1 MNKII
6 RMTKV
11 SFARTQDEF
20 SVVLRKKVDEYFRT
34 NRISQQGNWK
44 LYSKTIILLS
54 SMIALYVILVFN
66 TPAAWIALPLC
77 ALAGINFAAI
87 GFNVMHDGCHG
98 SYSRKQWV
106 NDLMGYSL
114 DLMGGC
120 SYFWK
125 VKHNV
130 AHHSYTNIEGHDEDI
145 DIRPFMRMN
154 TQQTK
159 KPYHKYQ
166 HYYWPLLY
174 SLTYFWWVFVRDGK
188 KYREMR
194 VATTEIPEM
203 NFKEHA
209 IFWGGKILYFALYWI
224 LPPYVGVTTGNFTI
238 GEFILGYGL
247 TLATTGITL
256 GVVFQ
261 LAHTTENLEFPE
273 PDPATLKIENAWFV
287 HQLQTTAN
295 FATKSKV
302 LGWFTGG
309 LNFQVEHHLFPRMSH
324 IHYPEVSKIVKQVC
338 ADYNIVYN
346 EQPTFLAGLRSHI
359 RHLKAIGAAA

>member
-1 MNKII
+1 
-6 RMTKV
+6 
-11 SFARTQDEF
+11 
-20 SVVLRKKVDEYFRT
+20 
-34 NRISQQGNWK
+34 
-44 LYSKTIILLS
+44 
-54 SMIALYVILVFN
+54 
-66 TPAAWIALPLC
+66 
-77 ALAGINFAAI
+77 
-87 GFNVMHDGCHG
+87 
-98 SYSRKQWV
+98 
-106 NDLMGYSL
+106 
-114 DLMGGC
+114 
-120 SYFWK
+120 

-224 LPPYVGVTTGNFTI
+224 LPPVVGVTTGNFTV
-238 GEFILGYGL
+238 GEFILGYSL